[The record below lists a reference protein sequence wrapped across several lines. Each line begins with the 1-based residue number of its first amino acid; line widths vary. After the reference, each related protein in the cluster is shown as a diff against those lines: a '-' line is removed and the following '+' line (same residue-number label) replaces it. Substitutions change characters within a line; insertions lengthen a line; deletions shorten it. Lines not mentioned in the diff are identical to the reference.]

1 MLTEDRIKS
10 DELKKTFEDN
20 CIRLQT
26 ELDVIKR
33 DLEER
38 NRDLKKERIRI
49 ENMIR
54 QEEVKKNE
62 NQFTRFSFIPI
73 HRIINQN
80 KIYSSNPMKN
90 YLKNVNYLSNY
101 FLFIFKK

>member
-1 MLTEDRIKS
+1 MNSRRSFFFRLESSKNELKMLTEDRIKS

-26 ELDVIKR
+26 ELDLIKR

-54 QEEVKKNE
+54 QEEVKSKNR
-62 NQFTRFSFIPI
+62 FTRFSF
-73 HRIINQN
+73 
-80 KIYSSNPMKN
+80 
-90 YLKNVNYLSNY
+90 
-101 FLFIFKK
+101 LFIESSIKTKYTHQIQ